1 MTMAKRAP
9 STMPESRAPW
19 LLLTD
24 TRGGRA
30 VLLAPWEKGKALEPW
45 QAEEADQ
52 MRVRAAQLAGK
63 LPAPAAWISPD
74 GERVTPFR
82 PEGGAWVARKLA
94 DFVAID
100 VPESTTA

>member
-30 VLLAPWEKGKALEPW
+30 VLLAPRQGG
-45 QAEEADQ
+45 
-52 MRVRAAQLAGK
+52 RAR
-63 LPAPAAWISPD
+63 SS
-74 GERVTPFR
+74 
-82 PEGGAWVARKLA
+82 GGAPIARRPWLSCGLCNRA
-94 DFVAID
+94 GPAGG
-100 VPESTTA
+100 AR